1 MPPLLPHVYKFKYFS
16 SSKNF
21 EVGGPLVIPINDKT
35 SSSYGLALPSSPP
48 LFSTC
53 NSNPSNANHI
63 ENVTMSL
70 NGSSPN
76 VEDDKPIQ
84 PKVGIKKKNYDATK
98 KFQEKWVVK
107 LPWEELFVRED
118 GTLHTLL

>member
-21 EVGGPLVIPINDKT
+21 EVGGPLVIPTNDKT
-35 SSSYGLALPSSPP
+35 SSSYGLALPSSPS

-53 NSNPSNANHI
+53 NSNLSNANHI

-84 PKVGIKKKNYDATK
+84 PKVGIKKRNYDATK
-98 KFQEKWVVK
+98 KF
-107 LPWEELFVRED
+107 
-118 GTLHTLL
+118 